1 MNSFFETSSEFIPW
15 IIIFIVTV
23 TTILTI
29 IAYKAGSS
37 VAKFSLTTR
46 ELIENYMLC
55 DSSKITTEIYTH
67 FQIFN
72 TVLLSKQIQLTF
84 LGIASISKT
93 TIGAILFSVILPNSG
108 KLINYFFPDSIGK
121 CL

>member
-1 MNSFFETSSEFIPW
+1 MNSFFETSSEFIPG

-37 VAKFSLTTR
+37 VAKFSLRTR
-46 ELIENYMLC
+46 ELIDNYMLC
-55 DSSKITTEIYTH
+55 DSSKITTEICNH

-72 TVLLSKQIQLTF
+72 TVLLSKQLHLTF
-84 LGIASISKT
+84 LGLASISKT
-93 TIGAILFSVILPNSG
+93 TFGAILFSAILPNSG
-108 KLINYFFPDSIGK
+108 KIINYFFPESK